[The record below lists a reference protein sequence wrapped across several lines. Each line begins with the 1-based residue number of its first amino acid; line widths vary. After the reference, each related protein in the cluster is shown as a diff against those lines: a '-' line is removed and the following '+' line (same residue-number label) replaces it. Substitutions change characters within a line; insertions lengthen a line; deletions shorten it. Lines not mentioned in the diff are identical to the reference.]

1 MTRQFADRRLP
12 STERRIIQRPKETC
26 EVVHTG
32 PKIDFAAENIIGSKP
47 ERGAIRSAA
56 IRVMAQAGD
65 AAPGRVVGALKDLV
79 GRHLD
84 PLAFGDDPI
93 ATAGVRLVVGYL
105 TIARR

>member
-1 MTRQFADRRLP
+1 MA
-12 STERRIIQRPKETC
+12 
-26 EVVHTG
+26 V
-32 PKIDFAAENIIGSKP
+32 
-47 ERGAIRSAA
+47 
-56 IRVMAQAGD
+56 VMAQAGD

-79 GRHLD
+79 GRYLD